1 MKIAPVVVALSLA
14 AATLAQAEEGMWT
27 PGQIPDL
34 APELRAAGLEL
45 DPARLADLTGDPMG
59 AVLWLGGCTASFV
72 SPDGLIVT
80 NHHCSYR
87 SLQYNSTPERD
98 LLEHGFLA
106 ASRNEELPTAPGS
119 YAYVT
124 TGVRDVTA
132 EVTGGLRTGIPDAE
146 RARVVRRRTRELVD
160 ACEKPGGRRC
170 RVASFYEGS
179 QFLEVTQMEI
189 RDVRLVYAPAVGI
202 GNFGGEIDNWMW
214 PRHTGDFS
222 FQRAYVGPDGRPAD
236 PSPDNV
242 PYHPAHWLKVSTR
255 DVRPGD
261 FVLVLGYP
269 GRTFRYET
277 SDQVAAAH
285 EFRMPEF
292 VRWAHDLNALLE
304 QENRRGRDVELAN
317 YARIRRN
324 ANTMKNYEGVLASM
338 ADGRVEAQRRAREK
352 AGAEKLAADPRLAAK
367 LDDPVA
373 EIRTAYAAVRRT
385 EKRDFALTMLGRSS
399 PMLGEAVELWQMAE
413 ESAKPDLD
421 REDGFRARD
430 RKRFEQ
436 ARESTQ
442 RSIEPASDRATLRY
456 FVQRALELPADQRIG
471 PLDRA
476 VAAAKG
482 SDEAARIE
490 SFLDGLYAGTRMA
503 NLDDRRSLEH
513 ATPSELAATGDSM
526 IGFARELAP
535 LLAERRATTEA
546 FEGAMLRVGPRYMDL
561 LRAVSGGKLYPDANS
576 TLRMTYGHVEGYSP
590 RDAVRYE
597 ARTTLAGVLAKST
610 GEEPFDTPRALI
622 DAAKSVPEAYVDPD
636 LGSVPVDFLSTV
648 DTTGGNSGSP
658 TLDARGEL
666 VGLLFD
672 GTIES
677 VVADYLFEPEMVR
690 SIHAGAVYM
699 RWVMDSVDGAHALL
713 REMGLPVETPD
724 RKP

>member
-1 MKIAPVVVALSLA
+1 LKIATVVVSLSLA
-14 AATLAQAEEGMWT
+14 TAALAHAEEGMWT
-27 PGQIPDL
+27 PSQIPDL
-34 APELRAAGLEL
+34 APELRAAGLEM

-59 AVLWLGGCTASFV
+59 AVVWLGGCTGSFV

-98 LLEHGFLA
+98 LLKNGFLA
-106 ASRNEELPTAPGS
+106 ASRSEEVPTAPGS
-119 YAYVT
+119 YVYVT
-124 TGVRDVTA
+124 TGIRDVTS
-132 EVTGGLRTGIPDAE
+132 EVTGSLDAATPDAE
-146 RARVVRRRTRELVD
+146 RARIVKRRTRELVD
-160 ACEKPGGRRC
+160 ACEKPGGVRC

-189 RDVRLVYAPAVGI
+189 RDVRLVYAPPVGI

-236 PSPDNV
+236 PGPHNV

-255 DVRPGD
+255 DVHPGD

-292 VRWAHDLNALLE
+292 VRWAHDLNAILE
-304 QENRRGRDVELAN
+304 QENHRGRDIELAN
-317 YARIRRN
+317 YSRIRRN

-352 AGAEKLAADPRLAAK
+352 AGAEKLAADPKLAAEVG
-367 LDDPVA
+367 DPVG

-385 EKRDFALTMLGRSS
+385 ERRDFVLAMLDRSS
-399 PMLGEAVELWQMAE
+399 PMLGEAVDLWRMAE

-421 REDGFRARD
+421 REEGFRDRD

-456 FVQRALELPADQRIG
+456 FVQRALELPAEQRIG

-476 VAAAKG
+476 VGAAKG
-482 SDEAARIE
+482 SDQEARIE

-503 NLDDRRSLEH
+503 DLGYRRTLEH
-513 ATPSELAATGDSM
+513 ATTSELAATGDTM
-526 IGFARELAP
+526 IGLARELAP
-535 LLAERRATTEA
+535 LLAERRATIET
-546 FEGAMLRVGPRYMDL
+546 FDGAMLRVGPRYMDL
-561 LRAVSGGKLYPDANS
+561 LRAVAGGRLYPDANS
-576 TLRMTYGHVEGYSP
+576 TLRMTWGHVRGYSP

-597 ARTTLAGVLAKST
+597 PQTTLAGVLAKST
-610 GEEPFDTPRALI
+610 GEEPFDTPPALI
-622 DAAKSVPEAYVDPD
+622 EAAKSVPEAYVEPE

-658 TLDARGEL
+658 TLNGHGEL

-677 VVADYLFEPEMVR
+677 VVADYLFEPKMVR
-690 SIHAGAVYM
+690 SIHAGTVYM
-699 RWVMDSVDGAHALL
+699 RWVMDAVDGAHALL

-724 RKP
+724 RR